1 MIKLL
6 TDYASEISIMIS
18 DKYLFDLAE
27 KAYADG
33 NRFVYV
39 TESKYAQITNELKQ
53 REEKDRILCETTNNN
68 NKGIKYE
75 KEGRI
80 DTAIKW
86 YEKNLELGYPALH
99 SYERLRI
106 IYRKRKDWA
115 NVERVIRRKA
125 EVYGYTEYQM
135 KEEIIKNCK
144 VSSYSDS
151 LPKENKPSV
160 YPSSRKICVVN
171 GDKIGKQIN
180 RIHSMFPEFDF
191 YTSVKHDDI
200 YSISSDYSDDYTTAD
215 RILQE
220 YYSFI
225 LKLKSFRDKIKFQID
240 TAKKYEHEG
249 RYDLA
254 CDIYESLV
262 SNEIENTEPYKRLI
276 AIYKRAKLKDAHIS
290 ILKQSIEF
298 FSSVQ
303 QRQLEYVKGLMLKYD
318 VSDIKGLKLSE
329 CKSVSYYNGAFI
341 LYKKYN
347 EINTWKSE
355 LKKMYDIHL

>member
-1 MIKLL
+1 MIELSIHKA
-6 TDYASEISIMIS
+6 YKMASRAL
-18 DKYLFDLAE
+18 DDYLFNMALDAE
-27 KAYADG
+27 INGIKKI
-33 NRFVYV
+33 FI
-39 TESKYAQITNELKQ
+39 SELKYDEINMKI
-53 REEKDRILCETTNNN
+53 REVDERNKALYETASNN
-68 NKGIKYE
+68 NKGIRYE

-80 DTAIKW
+80 NMAIKY
-86 YEKNLELGYPALH
+86 YEKNLEIGYQALH

-106 IYRKRKDWA
+106 IYRKQKDWA

-135 KEEIIKNCK
+135 KEEIFKNCK

-151 LPKENKPSV
+151 LPKKNKPSV

-191 YTSVKHDDI
+191 YTSVKHDDM
-200 YSISSDYSDDYTTAD
+200 YSISSDYSDDYTTAG
-215 RILQE
+215 RIIQE
-220 YYSFI
+220 HYSFI
-225 LKLKSFRDKIKFQID
+225 LKLKSFRDKIKLQLD

-262 SNEIENTEPYKRLI
+262 ANGIENTEPYKRLI
-276 AIYKRAKLKDAHIS
+276 AIYKKAKLKDAHIS

-303 QRQLEYVKGLMLKYD
+303 QRQLEYVKDLMLKYD

-347 EINTWKSE
+347 EISTWKSE
-355 LKKMYDIHL
+355 LKKMYDINL